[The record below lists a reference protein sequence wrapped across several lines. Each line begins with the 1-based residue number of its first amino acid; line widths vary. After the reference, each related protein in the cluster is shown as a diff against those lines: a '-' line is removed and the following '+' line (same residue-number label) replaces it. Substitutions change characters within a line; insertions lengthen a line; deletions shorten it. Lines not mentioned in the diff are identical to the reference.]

1 MTNDKT
7 ISEAVILLLQDY
19 QKRRSSKGCSYQ
31 AVRLLEELGVKTQ
44 TRDGE
49 RVYVAKDGD
58 AAALKAYIDALEG
71 EVRALKLTV
80 ESEHDM
86 RMKLQ
91 ERIDAF
97 ERRLAKR
104 GIAVTVRR
112 EMGTDINAAC
122 GQLRNRHLET
132 QA

>member
-7 ISEAVILLLQDY
+7 ITEAVILLLQDY

-58 AAALKAYIDALEG
+58 AAALKAYIDALEN

-91 ERIDAF
+91 ERINAF
-97 ERRLAKR
+97 ER
-104 GIAVTVRR
+104 
-112 EMGTDINAAC
+112 GT
-122 GQLRNRHLET
+122 GQVVG
-132 QA
+132 